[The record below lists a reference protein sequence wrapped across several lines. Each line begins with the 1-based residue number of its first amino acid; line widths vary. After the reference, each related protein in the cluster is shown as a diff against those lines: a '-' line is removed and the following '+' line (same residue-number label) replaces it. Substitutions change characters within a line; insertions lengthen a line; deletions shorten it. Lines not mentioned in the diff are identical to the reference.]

1 MQCFFRCLLRNHF
14 LPDLSRFFVQVKSIY
29 KHRKKTKIVSYIKLR
44 VKFFSANP
52 LIWVLCIATA
62 KFLWHFFLWRQR
74 YHFIPDLSMKCPSK
88 SWKCVVKH
96 DISYNDEM
104 LVCSNDNHNLSRTK
118 VKSKIQNFEFFFQ
131 FFCFVFVCLGKN
143 WENPCGSSRWGLRV
157 CTHSALT
164 RNPHQGGTA

>member
-74 YHFIPDLSMKCPSK
+74 YHFIPDLSMKCPIDTRAWRCLK
-88 SWKCVVKH
+88 SLSFPKTFSINFQRWN
-96 DISYNDEM
+96 DICILCIFTLLLIYM
-104 LVCSNDNHNLSRTK
+104 KR
-118 VKSKIQNFEFFFQ
+118 
-131 FFCFVFVCLGKN
+131 
-143 WENPCGSSRWGLRV
+143 
-157 CTHSALT
+157 
-164 RNPHQGGTA
+164 